1 MCINQRSIKKRFS
14 RKLTGGATTAVAVN
28 PVYDTPAHMQHKWSS
43 HTYFWQFIG
52 NQMNFVLAMFF
63 GGSGLL
69 HILVTMKQHKSLVLT
84 SQYRHATGTVLRQ
97 FSTTK
102 LLPWHTA
109 ASKFCTMQLVHTLI
123 YLSFGYKQV

>member
-1 MCINQRSIKKRFS
+1 
-14 RKLTGGATTAVAVN
+14 
-28 PVYDTPAHMQHKWSS
+28 
-43 HTYFWQFIG
+43 
-52 NQMNFVLAMFF
+52 MNFVLTMFF

-102 LLPWHTA
+102 LPTIMAHSCLKVLYHAVSPYTDLFILWLQTGVIKGVLPSTYA
-109 ASKFCTMQLVHTLI
+109 Q
-123 YLSFGYKQV
+123 